1 MRWKP
6 VDKEFDSLSEE
17 QKTVARFM
25 VKVRMEEDNKSP
37 AKMWMKFLSIVVGTW
52 AAGAMLLG
60 IVLLIAKLVKA
71 LMSTLGII

>member
-1 MRWKP
+1 

-25 VKVRMEEDNKSP
+25 VKVRMEEENKSP
-37 AKMWMKFLSIVVGTW
+37 AKRWMKFLSIVIGTW

-60 IVLLIAKLVKA
+60 IVLLISKLIKA

>member
-1 MRWKP
+1 M
-6 VDKEFDSLSEE
+6 DKEFDSLSEE

-25 VKVRMEEDNKSP
+25 VKVRMEEENKSP
-37 AKMWMKFLSIVVGTW
+37 AKRWMKFLSIVIGTW

-60 IVLLIAKLVKA
+60 IVFLISKLIKA

>member
-1 MRWKP
+1 M
-6 VDKEFDSLSEE
+6 DKEFDSLSEE

-25 VKVRMEEDNKSP
+25 VKVRMEEENKSP
-37 AKMWMKFLSIVVGTW
+37 EKRWMKFLSIVIGTW
-52 AAGAMLLG
+52 AAGAILLG

>member
-1 MRWKP
+1 M
-6 VDKEFDSLSEE
+6 DKEFDSLSEE

-25 VKVRMEEDNKSP
+25 VKVRMEEENKSP
-37 AKMWMKFLSIVVGTW
+37 EKRWMKFLSIVIGTW

-60 IVLLIAKLVKA
+60 IVLLISKLIKA

>member
-1 MRWKP
+1 
-6 VDKEFDSLSEE
+6 VDKEFDSPSEE

-25 VKVRMEEDNKSP
+25 VKVRMEEENKSP
-37 AKMWMKFLSIVVGTW
+37 AKRWMKFLSIVISTW

-71 LMSTLGII
+71 LMFTLGII

>member
-1 MRWKP
+1 

-25 VKVRMEEDNKSP
+25 VKVRMEEENKSP
-37 AKMWMKFLSIVVGTW
+37 EKRWMKFLSIVIGTW
-52 AAGAMLLG
+52 AAGAMLLS
-60 IVLLIAKLVKA
+60 IVLLISKLIKA